1 MKLIKQNILLTG
13 IFFIS
18 IAAFAQDNEMQ
29 DEPQQKSNIQQY
41 TPSKLIG
48 KGQWDLKWFNN
59 LYTQTESTF
68 SEGKEP
74 RETFFTST
82 LEAYTGVGEN
92 KRWNIGAIFEFRSNV
107 IGNRKALDVFKFDG
121 EEGTA
126 RSGLTSIAPS
136 IKFVPFASV
145 SNFSI
150 QSSFF
155 IPLVDNESED
165 GQIDLTTG
173 QTIRNAVFLDQ
184 DGYIWQ
190 NRFFYDYTFP
200 GDEWQLF
207 TELNSEFSFGK
218 DSVRDANGN
227 TIEGSFA
234 NNSLNLTP
242 GIFLSYFPSSKFTI
256 LVLAQHSQRID
267 LGNNF
272 AQDFTAL
279 GGGAKYQLTNAL
291 NIEALYTNFV
301 RGSNTGLGETFNIGL
316 RAIF

>member
-1 MKLIKQNILLTG
+1 MKSAIKR
-13 IFFIS
+13 IS
-18 IAAFAQDNEMQ
+18 IIVLFFSFTLAYAQADKEDVQ
-29 DEPQQKSNIQQY
+29 DDPAQQSNIQQY

-68 SEGKEP
+68 TEGKEP
-74 RETFFTST
+74 RQTFFTST

-92 KRWNIGAIFEFRSNV
+92 KRWNVGAILEFRSNV
-107 IGNRKALDVFKFDG
+107 VNGRKALDVFKFDG
-121 EEGTA
+121 EENSA

-136 IKFVPFASV
+136 VKFVPIASV

-155 IPLVDNESED
+155 IPLVDNETEN
-165 GQIDLTTG
+165 G
-173 QTIRNAVFLDQ
+173 VFLDQ
-184 DGYIWQ
+184 KGFIWQ
-190 NRFFYDYTFP
+190 NRFFYDHTFP
-200 GDEWQLF
+200 GNKWQLF
-207 TELNSEFSFGK
+207 TELNTELSFGDK
-218 DSVRDANGN
+218 A
-227 TIEGSFA
+227 ESFA

-242 GIFLSYFPSSKFTI
+242 GLFLSYFPSSKFTI
-256 LVLAQHSQRID
+256 LVLAQHAQRLD
-267 LGNNF
+267 LGDGF

-279 GGGAKYQLTNAL
+279 GGGAKYQLTDAL
-291 NIEALYTNFV
+291 NLEALYTNFV